1 MGTRPEFIGFKTL
14 CTLILTAVCLSACA
28 SRQPD
33 ATQARISTMEQ
44 QISRNEEVI
53 SDLSQRLSVMQFMV
67 DSHERMLRNPASP
80 AAASAPPAQQPV
92 VTKPPAASSSPAAVP
107 EDIKDPNRLYEK
119 AFATMQS
126 RDYEKAAILFDEL
139 ATRFPDHS
147 LADNALYWLAECHY
161 ARRDYRKAIT
171 AFEEVPKRY
180 PQGGKVPDAM
190 LKNAYSRIQIGDR
203 ENAREILRQLIRE
216 YPFTD
221 AASKAEARL
230 KNLF

>member
-1 MGTRPEFIGFKTL
+1 
-14 CTLILTAVCLSACA
+14 
-28 SRQPD
+28 
-33 ATQARISTMEQ
+33 MEQ

-67 DSHERMLRNPASP
+67 DSHERMLRNPSGPSAATTPAS
-80 AAASAPPAQQPV
+80 SAIQQPEK
-92 VTKPPAASSSPAAVP
+92 TKTGASSPAPASHVSSP
-107 EDIKDPNRLYEK
+107 AEQIQDPNRLYEK
-119 AFATMQS
+119 AFATMQN
-126 RDYEKAAILFDEL
+126 REYEKAADLFQQL

-161 ARRDYRKAIT
+161 ARRDYRQAIT

-190 LKNAYSRIQIGDR
+190 LKNAFSRIQIGDK

-221 AASKAEARL
+221 AAAKAETRL